1 MIKNHL
7 IVWFWL
13 CEIETYLGHWTEG
26 NERRNEVWLLKVSN
40 NEINKPS
47 GSSTLWNQ
55 NGNFQAADEQSE
67 LLSHEVLETNEV
79 II

>member
-1 MIKNHL
+1 MWNWNI
-7 IVWFWL
+7 
-13 CEIETYLGHWTEG
+13 GPWTEG